1 MSHFGLIYCMCQV
14 LLLCKVCGR
23 YVSTGTGRV
32 CYVVLLIVDEHVQK
46 AGVWG
51 ENVVKC
57 LNYTQDNL
65 GHASTS
71 FKCDDQGSNLHR
83 RTDGFTMRLTLRD
96 KWVILMGRTDGQSC
110 LAISWQSSMNYGGN
124 GTLNSRANAC
134 ILLKRSTLPPVM
146 R

>member
-14 LLLCKVCGR
+14 LLLCKVCGALGMHR
-23 YVSTGTGRV
+23 NRP
-32 CYVVLLIVDEHVQK
+32 YVVLLIVDEHVQK

-110 LAISWQSSMNYGGN
+110 PAISWQSSMNDGGN
-124 GTLNSRANAC
+124 GTFNTRANAC
-134 ILLKRSTLPPVM
+134 ILLERSNLPRVM